1 MVGKF
6 GEFEDFLVVQMRSVC
21 WYSWQFSKLWIS
33 RGLKV
38 VVVLVGEVWRLV
50 VEIWWERKTR
60 KYFVLSNL
68 MMVLVICGGGYKVN
82 LKFEFVVG
90 V

>member
-1 MVGKF
+1 MG
-6 GEFEDFLVVQMRSVC
+6 
-21 WYSWQFSKLWIS
+21 
-33 RGLKV
+33 
-38 VVVLVGEVWRLV
+38 
-50 VEIWWERKTR
+50 EIWWERKTR

-68 MMVLVICGGGYKVN
+68 MMVLVICVGGSEVN